1 MEKDEGGSC
10 HILLNEILWILLLLS
25 YFLFVFIV
33 DGILGIGFRDQ
44 WKRIKKWFMKH
55 TNLKSHFLFDD

>member
-1 MEKDEGGSC
+1 MEKDEEGSC
-10 HILLNEILWILLLLS
+10 HILLNVILWILLLIS

-44 WKRIKKWFMKH
+44 WKSCLLY
-55 TNLKSHFLFDD
+55 TSDAADD